1 MAMLQSQIDAQLSSR
16 SVQPATSG
24 AAASG
29 GATVTQITL
38 SNPAGSRAAVEYVLD
53 GKSYV
58 LEPGM
63 SLTMAASQPRKIE
76 FRRGENGTAKYRVSR
91 GAYEFEQTDAG
102 WQLYRLAAR

>member
-1 MAMLQSQIDAQLSSR
+1 
-16 SVQPATSG
+16 
-24 AAASG
+24 
-29 GATVTQITL
+29 VTQVTL

-53 GKSYV
+53 GRSYV

-76 FRRGENGTAKYRVSR
+76 FKGGANGAAKYRVSR
-91 GAYEFEQTDAG
+91 GNYEFEQTDAG